1 MLACPS
7 VDWRRPDFVD
17 AFNKIVHHEARLQGV
32 LYVDNNKHI
41 LGPAWNGASDWCH
54 PDEKVLS
61 AILKHTLH
69 VVGEEDKNI
78 AEAEAIVVGLKVK
91 YILLCTPTKR
101 FVFLPVS

>member
-17 AFNKIVHHEARLQGV
+17 AFNKIVHHEARLQGA

-41 LGPAWNGASDWCH
+41 LGPAWDGASDWCH

-69 VVGEEDKNI
+69 VVEEHRRKLDK
-78 AEAEAIVVGLKVK
+78 
-91 YILLCTPTKR
+91 
-101 FVFLPVS
+101 LP